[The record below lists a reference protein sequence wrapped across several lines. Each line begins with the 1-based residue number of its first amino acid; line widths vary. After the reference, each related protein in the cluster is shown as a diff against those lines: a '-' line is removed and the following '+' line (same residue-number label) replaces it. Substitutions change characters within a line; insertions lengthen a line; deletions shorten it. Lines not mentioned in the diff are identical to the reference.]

1 MRILFWF
8 ALAFLSGSLPFSV
21 WVGKLA
27 LGQDIRRYGDGNPG
41 MTNVLRAGGR
51 AWGLVA
57 MLLDGFKGAIPV
69 GLAYWLY
76 GLDGWGMALVTI
88 APLLGHAFSPFLKL
102 RGGKAVTVTFGIWTG
117 LTLFQGPTLLGVT
130 LGLTVALTSSQGWQL
145 FPAMTVLLFT
155 LLGNHAPA
163 WMLAAWVANLFLF
176 LWKHRRELRRPPRLR
191 PWLRRLFRLP

>member
-1 MRILFWF
+1 MLICFWF
-8 ALAFLSGSLPFSV
+8 VLAILSGSLPFSV

-27 LGQDIRRYGDGNPG
+27 LGEDIRRYGDGNPG

-51 AWGLVA
+51 AWGFVA
-57 MLLDGFKGAIPV
+57 MLLDGFKGAVPV

-76 GLDGWGMALVTI
+76 GLDGWGMALVAM
-88 APLLGHAFSPFLKL
+88 APLLGHAFSPFLKF
-102 RGGKAVTVTFGIWTG
+102 RGGKAVTTTFGVWTG

-130 LGLTVALTSSQGWQL
+130 LGLTVAVTSSQGWHL

-163 WMLAAWVANLFLF
+163 WMLAAWAANLLLF
-176 LWKHRRELRRPPRLR
+176 LWKHRRELARPPHLQ
-191 PWLRRLFRLP
+191 PWLRHLFHLS